1 MAGRDILVLRV
12 GKPRRLRW
20 RRRAFKA
27 GVMSVIHPTAI
38 ISPQAEIGR
47 DVEIGPYCVI
57 GEGVVLGDGCKLQN
71 HVTIHGPSHIGAR
84 NVFYTSATV
93 GQQSQDLKYKG
104 EPTFLEVGNDNV
116 FREFCTVNR
125 GTLPGSKTII
135 GSHSHFLAY
144 CHIAHDC
151 IVGDHVIFSNNGTL
165 AGHVIVEDHVILG
178 GLTAVHQFCRI
189 GSHAI
194 TGGCSKIVQD
204 VVPFTIADGNPAE
217 TRGVNLVGLQRGGF
231 SEADVR
237 ALKEAYKSVFLR
249 KLNTTDALAALEKSE
264 HAANPHVARLMAFIR
279 ASERGITK

>member
-1 MAGRDILVLRV
+1 MQVS
-12 GKPRRLRW
+12 
-20 RRRAFKA
+20 
-27 GVMSVIHPTAI
+27 MSVIHPTAI
-38 ISPQAEIGR
+38 ISPQAETGR

-57 GEGVVLGDGCKLQN
+57 GDGVVIGEGCKLQN
-71 HVTIHGPSHIGAR
+71 HVTIHGPTRVGAH
-84 NVFYTSATV
+84 NTFYTAATI
-93 GQQSQDLKYKG
+93 GQQSQDLKYKS
-104 EPTFLEVGNDNV
+104 EPTFLEIGEHNV

-135 GSHSHFLAY
+135 GSHNHFLAY

-151 IVGDHVIFSNNGTL
+151 IVGDHVIFSNNGTI

-231 SEADVR
+231 SDADTR
-237 ALKEAYKSVFLR
+237 ALKEAYKTVFLR
-249 KLNTTDALAALEKSE
+249 KLNTTDALARLAKSE
-264 HAANPHVARLMAFIR
+264 HATNPHVAKLMQFIR
-279 ASERGITK
+279 TTERGITK